1 MKRYLIDALV
11 MIGIIGMFT
20 LSAQGAG
27 PKTAPLEKGADPTAT
42 LLLDQGIQQMKEG
55 KPEVARASFALASQL
70 DPNLS
75 IPAFNTGAPG
85 GVHSGGGFSEFGIAS
100 LLGFIFVLGMAAY
113 EIGTTAPDM
122 PAHRAESGRSPGR
135 GLFEGERWPVAA

>member
-11 MIGIIGMFT
+11 MIGMIAVFAVNGQWAGVAT
-20 LSAQGAG
+20 AQA
-27 PKTAPLEKGADPTAT
+27 EGADPTAT

-75 IPAFNTGAPG
+75 IPALNTGAPG
-85 GVHSGGGFSEFGIAS
+85 GGVRSGGGFSEFGIA
-100 LLGFIFVLGMAAY
+100 
-113 EIGTTAPDM
+113 
-122 PAHRAESGRSPGR
+122 
-135 GLFEGERWPVAA
+135 